1 MSRGSR
7 FIPQIVRS
15 CIDICEACASECE
28 KHTDSPH
35 CQKCAQACRLAAEE
49 YRKIVSVADV
59 A

>member
-15 CIDICEACASECE
+15 CIDICEACASEYE

-35 CQKCAQACRLAAEE
+35 CQKYAQACRRAAEE
-49 YRKIVSVADV
+49 YRKIATIAGVA
-59 A
+59 